1 VLTASGFT
9 TTQLASAMST
19 VGKRLDAMGDAEIFA
34 KVVESV
40 QLQGKAME
48 LMMTADMIGAEEARS
63 LGLVNHVFPLADLL
77 TKTKEILTKIQTKAP
92 LAIGHIIAL
101 VNQAAKCDPAGFN
114 NEIEAF
120 GDCFDSEDK
129 KEGTDAFLEKR
140 KPVFKGK

>member
-1 VLTASGFT
+1 MQQKEGNFKGTGNFNLYWKSWLPDGQVKA
-9 TTQLASAMST
+9 
-19 VGKRLDAMGDAEIFA
+19 VI
-34 KVVESV
+34 VVAHGLGEH
-40 QLQGKAME
+40 
-48 LMMTADMIGAEEARS
+48 IGRYHN
-63 LGLVNHVFPLADLL
+63 LVNHVVPLADLL

-101 VNQAAKCDPAGFN
+101 VNQAAKCDPAGFD

-129 KEGTDAFLEKR
+129 KEGTAAFLEKR